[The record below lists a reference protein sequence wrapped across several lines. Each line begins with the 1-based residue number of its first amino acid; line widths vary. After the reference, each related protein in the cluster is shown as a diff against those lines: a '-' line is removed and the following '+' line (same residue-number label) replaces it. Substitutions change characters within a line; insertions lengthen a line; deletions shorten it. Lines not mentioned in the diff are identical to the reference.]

1 MQSGDDDASRV
12 ITVESTGCD
21 LLGCGVHREVGDRE
35 QPADRQVRTD
45 PPCIYYVYAVTV
57 PDKNVPITLQP
68 GETVDSKFIP
78 FEAFLQAAHSEEY
91 VLWCVESC
99 EMQLR
104 GYADAIR

>member
-1 MQSGDDDASRV
+1 MK
-12 ITVESTGCD
+12 E
-21 LLGCGVHREVGDRE
+21 REVWDAVDAEGRKLGFDLYRDAWDTPRR
-35 QPADRQVRTD
+35 PAGAYHEV
-45 PPCIYYVYAVTV
+45 
-57 PDKNVPITLQP
+57 VPITLQP

-78 FEAFLQAAHSEEY
+78 FEALLQAAHSEEY